1 MIEKVGA
8 KRMIAYIGMIGF
20 GVPGQ
25 STKSN
30 WDPLFALLGFPE
42 SPDSKHQYPHI
53 IEVLHTGHVNP
64 DIK

>member
-8 KRMIAYIGMIGF
+8 KRMVAYIGMIGF

-30 WDPLFALLGFPE
+30 WDFHVPLFALLGFPG
-42 SPDSKHQYPHI
+42 SPPTNI
-53 IEVLHTGHVNP
+53 PI
-64 DIK
+64 